1 MVKRPPSKA
10 GRDEDTL
17 GVKNAADV
25 FEHTVRGLRDV
36 NMFAKH
42 PSKSDVVRVGRREEV
57 RRGRADDERARHAQ
71 LAVVRLLRHAPLLA
85 LEPRAELRR

>member
-1 MVKRPPSKA
+1 MTMVKRPPSKE

-17 GVKNAADV
+17 GVKNAAAV

-42 PSKSDVVRVGRREEV
+42 PSKSDVVRIGRREPDSDFGVGQFVNDGAAPALPEV
-57 RRGRADDERARHAQ
+57 
-71 LAVVRLLRHAPLLA
+71 
-85 LEPRAELRR
+85 